1 MRHPVLVLCLALAA
15 ACSDRAPIPAEDLAL
30 RITTATSD
38 VELGRAFPLTV
49 VRVWSRDLTPAVW
62 RDDLLAPLA
71 LKPVDVSRREDG
83 ARVEETRH
91 FDAYAF
97 LPGDVTVPAPSFRAR
112 PRTGGP
118 ERVVTAEP
126 LALTVRP
133 ALDPENP
140 GPVELPGGP
149 VRPPFPWLAWSLGL
163 AAAVAA
169 LVVFLRMQRARP
181 APPAPAPAAPPPPGP
196 HERALARLAALRG
209 RAAGDAEPFYVEAA
223 DIVREYVGER
233 FRLRAAEMTSEELV
247 AALPH
252 GQLETFLRICDLVK
266 FAGARPGPAARA
278 SALDQAEAIVRET
291 TP

>member
-1 MRHPVLVLCLALAA
+1 MRGPVRLLLCLALAA
-15 ACSDRAPIPAEDLAL
+15 ACGERAPIPAEDLAL
-30 RITTATSD
+30 RVTAGATD

-49 VRVWSRDLTPAVW
+49 VRVWNRELTPSVW

-71 LKPVDVSRREDG
+71 LELIEVSQRDDG
-83 ARVEETRH
+83 ARVEETRR

-97 LPGDVTVPAPSFRAR
+97 MSGDLTVPAPSFRAR
-112 PRTGGP
+112 PRAGGA
-118 ERVVTAEP
+118 ERVVEGEP
-126 LALTVRP
+126 LAFKVRS
-133 ALDPENP
+133 ALDPANP

-149 VRPPFPWLAWSLGL
+149 VRPPFPWLRWSAGL
-163 AAAVAA
+163 AAALVA
-169 LVVFLRMQRARP
+169 LVLFLRRARP
-181 APPAPAPAAPPPPGP
+181 APPGPAPVEAPPPPGP
-196 HERALARLAALRG
+196 HERALERLAALRG
-209 RAAGDAEPFYVEAA
+209 RASGDAEPFYVEAA
-223 DIVREYVGER
+223 DIMREYLGAR